1 MRSAARRVMVRASA
15 RVYRWWYRTDAA
27 YVLRQRR
34 AARDA
39 WLASAHPAVVVMRGM
54 RTAVVVLASV
64 LLVGAMM
71 AGDMW

>member
-1 MRSAARRVMVRASA
+1 MRRVMVRVAA
-15 RVYRWWYRTDAA
+15 RVGRWRHRTDTA

-39 WLASAHPAVVVMRGM
+39 WLASAHPAVVIMRGM
-54 RTAVVVLASV
+54 RTAVVVLACI
-64 LLVGAMM
+64 LLVGAML